1 MPGLSSSEA
10 HKVDVMT
17 FLDRAERP
25 CAAPILPVPLNA
37 QAITSQ
43 MFESQA
49 SRLECGIV
57 PSPGHKRTV
66 SSDSNATTV
75 MVGHFFNDEPDE
87 PRSPNAQLQLA
98 DESGPCSPRLPARIS
113 CPPDFMRSAG
123 FAAAFGVSSVVFLG
137 LLLTPLL
144 FAMVA
149 SFKTWLRRAGLEGVV
164 AYSVVFCFSM
174 AALLPYAPFCIGCG
188 YVWGL
193 ANGMIVQT
201 LAILLSSA
209 CIYAIGR
216 SSACS
221 AARAGRGC
229 RQWTELRLEIDAD
242 WREVR
247 ATA

>member
-1 MPGLSSSEA
+1 
-10 HKVDVMT
+10 MT
-17 FLDRAERP
+17 VSDRAERH
-25 CAAPILPVPLNA
+25 CAAPMLPVPLNA
-37 QAITSQ
+37 QAIASH

-49 SRLECGIV
+49 SMLECGAGIV

-75 MVGHFFNDEPDE
+75 MAGHFSNDDPDE

-98 DESGPCSPRLPARIS
+98 DDPCSPRSPARIS
-113 CPPDFMRSAG
+113 CPPDFMKSAG

-149 SFKTWLRRAGLEGVV
+149 SFKTWLVRAGLEGVV

-193 ANGMIVQT
+193 TNGMLVQT

-229 RQWTELRLEIDAD
+229 RRWAELRLEIDAD

-247 ATA
+247 AVA